1 MTTSSIEIQTGGL
14 TLPLNINNVGLVDDA
29 GGTHFECQMT
39 GGFIVDLYKSG
50 LLKLTGNIRPAH
62 REGVR
67 LAGKT
72 KTKVEKWTRE
82 LLDND
87 AIIGNISIRLDP
99 TKSVHEQWYD
109 EDAGHDSLT
118 ITEGVLD
125 CAVDSLSRIKAI
137 LEAADNPLG
146 TFNRSTKFQVRIW
159 LLDDATAAKVATI
172 YNTRGDKVNESTAK
186 FAYSETKEQEIA
198 RNLVSKSQHLGQ
210 DNVEVLSNS
219 VSASSHKLT
228 AFNTISRA
236 VENYWKGGPVTT
248 ADVEAQSQW
257 LISAWDSL
265 VAHRPEFGKISTPAR
280 QEQRKKT
287 IASTAVVIFGLI
299 DTMSTMYADRQD
311 PAVAFTKIAPRDGE
325 DVFSW
330 DNPIWSEAG
339 VVVAGDT
346 GRLTT
351 RNSYQARRAA
361 GRLLHELLGLSADN
375 EEGA

>member
-1 MTTSSIEIQTGGL
+1 MTSSIEIETGGL
-14 TLPLNINNVGLVDDA
+14 TLPLLVRNVGLVDDA
-29 GGTHFECQMT
+29 GGTHYECQMT
-39 GGFIVDLYKSG
+39 GGFLVDLYKND
-50 LLKLTGNIRPAH
+50 LLTLTGNIRPAH

-82 LLDND
+82 LLDNN

-99 TKSVHEQWYD
+99 TKSEYDHWYD
-109 EDAGHDSLT
+109 EEAGHDCLT

-137 LEAADNPLG
+137 LAAADNPLG
-146 TFNRSTKFQVRIW
+146 TFDLSTKFQVRIW
-159 LLDDATAAKVATI
+159 LLDDAGAAKVATI

-198 RNLVSKSQHLGQ
+198 RNLVKRSEHLGQ

-236 VENYWKGGPVTT
+236 IENYWKGGPVTT

-257 LISAWDSL
+257 LISAWASL

-280 QEQRKKT
+280 QEQRKKS
-287 IASTAVVIFGLI
+287 IASTAVVIFGI
-299 DTMSTMYADRQD
+299 IGTMSTMYAEKQD
-311 PAVAFTKIAPRDGE
+311 PAVAFAKIAPRNGE

-330 DNPIWSEAG
+330 DNPIWTKAG
-339 VVVAGDT
+339 IVVAGDT

-361 GRLLHELLGLSADN
+361 VRILHELMGLRSDTDTEA
-375 EEGA
+375 